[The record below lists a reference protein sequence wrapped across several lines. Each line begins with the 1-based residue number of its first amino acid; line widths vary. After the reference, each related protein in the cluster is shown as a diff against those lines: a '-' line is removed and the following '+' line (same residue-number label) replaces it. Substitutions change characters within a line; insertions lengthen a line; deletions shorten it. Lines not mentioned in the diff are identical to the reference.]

1 MVTYT
6 FVVYFMSTITLF
18 FYVIINGQSFY
29 PYPKFDWLFFLLLA
43 IFPNLLGHSLF
54 NFALKWVSTNI
65 ISMAIL
71 FEPVGAAMLA
81 YILIGEKLNWT
92 QWIGGII
99 VLTGLLIF
107 SIKKPDFEK
116 KNRKS

>member
-29 PYPKFDWLFFLLLA
+29 PYPKSDWLFFLLLA